1 MEARKSEKVNAQE
14 QKERREQMTIPEI
27 NWVNERA
34 KCSLAQMFEQLKA
47 DVQSDID
54 ARSKLLPQN
63 TGFEFKLISSQQN
76 RFAAL
81 KEDAHDTFANRSIV
95 FVLENSAIKVL
106 DGANKGAEIMKATIT
121 FNDFGEC
128 KFMVNEKER
137 ESWQLRRDALEHLFF
152 IA

>member
-1 MEARKSEKVNAQE
+1 
-14 QKERREQMTIPEI
+14 MTIPEI